1 MSTVDTGLSFIP
13 GVCFIT
19 PGVFYTLPPLETG
32 RPTKRPRGC
41 WR

>member
-19 PGVFYTLPPLETG
+19 PGVFYNLPPLETG
-32 RPTKRPRGC
+32 RPTKRPRG